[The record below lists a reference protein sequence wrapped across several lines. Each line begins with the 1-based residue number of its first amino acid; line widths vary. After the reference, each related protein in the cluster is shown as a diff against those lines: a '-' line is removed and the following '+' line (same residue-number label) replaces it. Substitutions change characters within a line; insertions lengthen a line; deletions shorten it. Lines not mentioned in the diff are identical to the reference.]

1 MSSELAPDVGSRVHG
16 HADTTF
22 GRVILSARHNHF
34 VSDGRTSN
42 GAPGEAIFAGEL
54 LLASLVS
61 CGLGLV
67 HLRAQESGAPQPD
80 VALTAEFLRDTED
93 PTRFASLTLDFRFKG
108 TPRVLAEDYV
118 GYFTSKCPIYN
129 TLRRGGEIN
138 VRIEAEGRS

>member
-1 MSSELAPDVGSRVHG
+1 MSTELDPDVGSRVHG
-16 HADTTF
+16 RADATF

-42 GAPGEAIFAGEL
+42 GAPGEAVFAGEL

-67 HLRAQESGAPQPD
+67 HLRARESGILHLD
-80 VALTAEFLRDTED
+80 VVLTAEFIRDTED
-93 PTRFASLTLDFRFKG
+93 PTRFASLTLDFRF
-108 TPRVLAEDYV
+108 TDTSRTQAEDYV

-138 VRIEAEGRS
+138 VRIESDD